1 MCTTCDRAAL
11 GRRGFL
17 ALAGMAAV
25 AGAAGLRPRPARAS
39 GAATHLSPDE
49 ALEKL
54 KAGNARYVADADVC
68 AAHLTQQRASVAG
81 GQAPWASILSCADSR
96 VPPELVF
103 GGLGLGELFVM
114 RNAGNLTDTDVLGT
128 LEYGAEHLGVPLI
141 VVMGHQSCGAV
152 GAACDVVANGTTFPG
167 SIGPMIAPIV
177 AVAGKTKS
185 EPGDFVTN
193 TIKASARHT
202 AAALPGRSEIVAHLV
217 KAGKVKIVP
226 AYYHLDTGAVDFLA

>member
-1 MCTTCDRAAL
+1 MCRDCERTTF

-17 ALAGMAAV
+17 ALAGMA
-25 AGAAGLRPRPARAS
+25 GIAALLPAPARAS

-54 KAGNARYVADADVC
+54 TAGNARYVADAEVC
-68 AAHLTQQRASVAG
+68 AAHLKEQRASVAG
-81 GQAPWASILSCADSR
+81 GQAPWASVLSCADSR

-128 LEYGAEHLGVPLI
+128 LEYGADHLGVPLI
-141 VVMGHQSCGAV
+141 VVMGHQRCGAV
-152 GAACDVVANGTTFPG
+152 AAACDVVKNGTTFPG

-177 AVAGKTKS
+177 SVARTTKD

-202 AAALPGRSEIVAHLV
+202 AAALPGRSEIVAGLV

-226 AYYHLDTGAVDFLA
+226 AYYDLDSGKVEFLT

>member
-1 MCTTCDRAAL
+1 MCRDCERTTF

-17 ALAGMAAV
+17 ALAGMAGV
-25 AGAAGLRPRPARAS
+25 AALLPAPARAS

-54 KAGNARYVADADVC
+54 TAGNARYVADAEVC
-68 AAHLTQQRASVAG
+68 AAHLKEQRASVAG
-81 GQAPWASILSCADSR
+81 GQAPWASVLSCADSR

-128 LEYGAEHLGVPLI
+128 LEYGADHLGVPLI

-152 GAACDVVANGTTFPG
+152 GAACEVVTKGTTFPG

-177 AVAGKTKS
+177 AVAEKTKG

-202 AAALPGRSEIVAHLV
+202 AAALPGRSEIVAGLV

-226 AYYHLDTGAVDFLA
+226 AYYDLDSGKVEFLT